1 MWSHRYVG
9 VIKEVNGNKA
19 RIVQHTN
26 AKTVVIDL
34 QARLVG
40 MQLAT
45 CNNGMCNLQLATM
58 ACATCNMQLT
68 TCNACSIQH
77 ANCHVCRRGRHQ
89 LLALVW

>member
-45 CNNGMCNLQLATM
+45 CNLQHVQYRMRHVQLPRWRV
-58 ACATCNMQLT
+58 CA
-68 TCNACSIQH
+68 
-77 ANCHVCRRGRHQ
+77 
-89 LLALVW
+89 